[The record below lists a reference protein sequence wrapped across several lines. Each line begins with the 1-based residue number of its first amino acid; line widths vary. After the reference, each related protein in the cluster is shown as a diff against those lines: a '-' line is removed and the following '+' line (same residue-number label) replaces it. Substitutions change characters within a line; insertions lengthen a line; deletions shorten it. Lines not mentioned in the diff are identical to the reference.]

1 MKIKKLVLQT
11 IYQQTLREFYSSIL
25 ELPVRVEN
33 EQEMTIEIGGSELI
47 FIETKVS
54 EPCYHFA
61 INIPSNKI
69 EEARAWLSRKLKLI
83 WIEEYKNDIAEF
95 VTWHARSVYFF
106 DPAGNILEL
115 IARFDLMNETPQ
127 QFSSKQF
134 LSISEV
140 GLVFEKDEF
149 EQRTN
154 ALLTDYPLTY
164 FNKQPPLPQFRA
176 IGNDEGLFVV
186 VPSHRHWYPTDS
198 PSKIFPIKV
207 EFMENKKKYEFTTSD
222 KGQGQH

>member
-1 MKIKKLVLQT
+1 MKIKKLVLGT
-11 IYQQTLREFYSSIL
+11 VYLETLREFYSSIL
-25 ELPVRVEN
+25 ELPVQVSNDR
-33 EQEMTIEIGGSELI
+33 EMIVKIGNSKLI
-47 FIETKVS
+47 FVETKNS
-54 EPCYHFA
+54 EPFYHFA

-69 EEARAWLSRKLKLI
+69 EEARAWLSGKLNLI

-95 VTWHARSVYFF
+95 VTWRARSVYFF

-115 IARFDLMNETPQ
+115 ISRFDLKNEVAQ
-127 QFSSKQF
+127 QFSSQQF

-154 ALLTDYPLTY
+154 ALLKDYPLTY

-176 IGNDEGLFVV
+176 IGDDEGLFVV
-186 VPSHRHWYPTDS
+186 VPSHRNWYPTDS
-198 PSKIFPIKV
+198 PSEIFPIMV
-207 EFMENKKKYEFTTSD
+207 EFIENNRKYQLTTNE
-222 KGQGQH
+222 K

>member
-1 MKIKKLVLQT
+1 MVIKI
-11 IYQQTLREFYSSIL
+11 
-25 ELPVRVEN
+25 
-33 EQEMTIEIGGSELI
+33 GDSELI
-47 FIETKVS
+47 FIEMKGS
-54 EPCYHFA
+54 DPIYHFA

-95 VTWHARSVYFF
+95 ATWRARSVYFF

-115 IARFDLMNETPQ
+115 IARFDLKNEASQ
-127 QFSSKQF
+127 MFSSKQF

-154 ALLTDYPLTY
+154 ALLNHYPLTY
-164 FNKQPPLPQFRA
+164 FNKQAPLPQFRA
-176 IGNDEGLFVV
+176 IGDDEGLFVV
-186 VPSHRHWYPTDS
+186 VPSHRNWYPTDS
-198 PSKIFPIKV
+198 PSQIFPIKV
-207 EFMENKKKYEFTTSD
+207 EFIENDRKYQLTTNEKKQD
-222 KGQGQH
+222 QH